1 MFLSQ
6 ALDRLHT
13 FTPESFNSLADVL
26 SPELIATCLE
36 NTGTVTLRRRRLPME
51 TMIWCRVGMALYRHI
66 PMGPIV
72 KQLDILLPGK
82 RPFVAFGAVVQAR
95 QRLGEDAIKHVFEQ
109 TQHRWH
115 DPYPNPIG
123 AVCAY

>member
-26 SPELIATCLE
+26 SPELISTCLE

-51 TMIWCRVGMALYRHI
+51 AMTWCLVGMALYRHI
-66 PMGPIV
+66 PMGQIV
-72 KQLDILLPGK
+72 NQLDILLPGK
-82 RPFVAFGAVVQAR
+82 RPFVAPEERCTIPG
-95 QRLGEDAIKHVFEQ
+95 DAN
-109 TQHRWH
+109 TSTRR
-115 DPYPNPIG
+115 
-123 AVCAY
+123 